1 MTPTYAEII
10 LNSLSAHIAI
20 IDKNGMIIKT
30 NKAWQAFASSNQV
43 GMRPDMLNVNYLD
56 ICDAAH
62 DGADE
67 NARKVARGIRR
78 VINGEMDEFVLDY
91 PCHSPDEKRWFYMR
105 AIRADGS
112 DPLEIVISHEN
123 ITALKT
129 AEQKIL
135 RREEQLEQKTRRLEE
150 ANAALKA
157 LLRQRDE
164 DLKEKETIFFQN
176 LMQTVLPYFDQLKQ
190 VVSPGKGTHL
200 IDLIES
206 ELKNIASPFLRQ
218 MSNLETVLTP
228 QEIKIAS
235 MIRQGKSSKEIAGIF
250 NLSMTTVNFHRR
262 NLRDKLGL
270 TNTAVNLG
278 SFLRS
283 LGE

>member
-135 RREEQLEQKTRRLEE
+135 QREEQLEQKTRRLEE

>member
-135 RREEQLEQKTRRLEE
+135 QREEQLEQKTRRLEE

-228 QEIKIAS
+228 QEIKSAS